1 MLNMPETTPITILT
15 GYLGAG
21 KTTLLHHILKADH
34 KIQVA
39 VLVNDFGPVN
49 IDSRL
54 IIGSDADMITLSN
67 GCICCAIHD
76 DFVGTVYNLLQLENP
91 PQRIIIETNGA
102 SDPAHLVLGFNRS
115 AVRNKARIDSLMA
128 VVDGEQLAQAK
139 GKTEKLIRDQIRV
152 SDAVIINKTDLMTA
166 EQIDGAKKWVKAV
179 TPNARIITAEYSNVP
194 MDFVFGRGA
203 YDPQRAFDKSGHGVH
218 IHRVEEIAQFQH
230 HDSSIV
236 FGTWT
241 WHCDAPLSVV
251 KVQAVLNELPSKIF
265 RAKGVLYVAENPAK
279 KVTFQMV
286 GRHVTLSEGDVWGD
300 ETPSSE
306 IVIIGDSDWLKSNML
321 TQQFETTRATGE
333 NKGEAAGFMD
343 GVLRWLR
350 IKG

>member
-1 MLNMPETTPITILT
+1 MLNMPTTIPITILT

-21 KTTLLHHILKADH
+21 KTTLLHHILKANH
-34 KIQVA
+34 NIRVA

-54 IIGSDADMITLSN
+54 IIGSDADMITLAN

-76 DFVGTVYNLLQLENP
+76 DFVGTVYNLLQLEKP

-102 SDPAHLVLGFNRS
+102 SDPAHLVLSFNRS
-115 AVRNKARIDSLMA
+115 GVRSKARIDSIMA
-128 VVDGEQLAQAK
+128 VVDGEQLAQVK

-152 SDAVIINKTDLMTA
+152 SDAVIINKTDLISD
-166 EQIDGAKKWVKAV
+166 EQVEGAKRWVEAV
-179 TPNARIITAEYSNVP
+179 TPNARIITAAYANVP

-218 IHRVEEIAQFQH
+218 VHKVEELEQYHH

-241 WHCDAPLSVV
+241 WRCHAPLSVA
-251 KVQAVLNELPSKIF
+251 KVQQVLNELPSKIF
-265 RAKGVLYVAENPAK
+265 RAKGVLYVHDTPDK

-286 GRHVTLSEGDVWGD
+286 GKHVTLSEGGAWGD
-300 ETPSSE
+300 ETPFSE
-306 IVIIGDSDWLKSNML
+306 IVIIGDSDWLNGNVL
-321 TQQFETTRATGE
+321 TQQFETTRATNE
-333 NKGEAAGFMD
+333 KAAAGFMD

-350 IKG
+350 SKG